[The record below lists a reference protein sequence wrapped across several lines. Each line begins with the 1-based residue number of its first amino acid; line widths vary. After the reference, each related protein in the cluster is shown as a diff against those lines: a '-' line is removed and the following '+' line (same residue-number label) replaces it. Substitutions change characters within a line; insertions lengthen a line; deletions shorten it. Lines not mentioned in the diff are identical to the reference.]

1 MPDRATNVLYYGDN
15 LDCAATC
22 PRRARTWP
30 TSTRP
35 STPTDGPEPPHV
47 HVEGNDGAAKFWL
60 RDVELASSRGYTRRQ
75 LETVAEMVRS
85 HRSEFLDMWHEF
97 FG

>member
-1 MPDRATNVLYYGDN
+1 MPTLHEERGYAF
-15 LDCAATC
+15 
-22 PRRARTWP
+22 RFR
-30 TSTRP
+30 S
-35 STPTDGPEPPHV
+35 SDGPEPPHV

-75 LETVAEMVRS
+75 LEVVAEIVRS
-85 HRSEFLDMWHEF
+85 HRSEFLDRWHEF